1 MSEKKWYNRPLGEL
15 FAPKARATETTSSNS
30 SAGNMVPAIGTVS
43 RSQVHADP
51 TRVDPNMPIYR
62 DDKEF
67 QTRALKDYRYAK
79 NADDMLMLLADID
92 PDVSAGVWN
101 YLRLANSGI
110 RFTGLDATGKPSA
123 AIQTQLDAI
132 LFRLSGQLNF
142 KDWAIAR
149 PVPQIA
155 NQMLKYLLIRG
166 SIGAEL
172 VLGKDKR
179 AVDIS
184 LVDSVHI
191 QFKHPAPN
199 KFVPW
204 QRDAFTGNTIN
215 LDIPTFFWTLLDP
228 KAGSPYETPPFLP
241 VLQSVLFN
249 ISFMQDL
256 ERIVK
261 RTAFP
266 RISVEIVEATLRKF
280 APVQIQADE
289 ARLAAWLIEQKTAI
303 GNSLS
308 QLNPEDAAVF
318 FDSIK
323 VGVLEQKGNN
333 TVDYTPLKAVIDQ
346 RIITGLK
353 SLPTIL
359 GRQFGSSQTQGGI
372 ESLLYAKSIAYL
384 QEVVSDLLSR
394 ILTLALRLEGVQG
407 FCKVKYMPVNLKP
420 ENELEAFKTLKQARV
435 LELLSLGII
444 TDEEM
449 AEELTADASLPPG
462 YQRLSGTG
470 FYKKS
475 PTVDAASVASTR
487 NPTASEQAGSG
498 RQK

>member
-1 MSEKKWYNRPLGEL
+1 MSKRWYNTPIREL
-15 FAPKARATETTSSNS
+15 FAPKAPQTTTSGATAT
-30 SAGNMVPAIGTVS
+30 AGALTPVIGTVS
-43 RSQVHADP
+43 RGQVHSDP
-51 TRVDPNMPIYR
+51 TRVDPNTPIYR
-62 DDKEF
+62 EDREF

-110 RFTGLDATGKPSA
+110 RFTGLNAKGKPDA
-123 AIQTQLDAI
+123 KIQAQLDTI

-149 PVPQIA
+149 PVPQVA

-166 SIGAEL
+166 GIAAEL
-172 VLGKDKR
+172 VLGKDRR
-179 AVDIS
+179 AVDI
-184 LVDSVHI
+184 VVIDTKTVN
-191 QFKHPAPN
+191 FKHPAKN
-199 KFVPW
+199 KYVPY
-204 QRDAFTGNTIN
+204 QKDLYTGTEIN
-215 LDIPTFFWTLLDP
+215 LDVPTFFWSVLDP

-241 VLQSVLFN
+241 VLQSIFFN

-266 RISVEIVEATLRKF
+266 RISVKIVEETLRKF
-280 APVQIQADE
+280 APVQVQADE
-289 ARLAAWLIEQKTAI
+289 ARLADWLNQQKSSI
-303 GNSLS
+303 GASLS
-308 QLNPEDAAVF
+308 ALNPEDAAVF
-318 FDSIK
+318 FDSIEI
-323 VGVLEQKGNN
+323 GLMEGKGNT

-372 ESLLYAKSIAYL
+372 EALLYSKSIAYL
-384 QEVVSDLLSR
+384 QEVVSDVLSR

-407 FCKVKYMPVNLKP
+407 FCRVKYGTVNLKP
-420 ENELEAFKTLKQARV
+420 DNELEAFRTLKQARV
-435 LELLSLGII
+435 LELLSLGLV
-444 TDEEM
+444 TDEE
-449 AEELTADASLPPG
+449 AAQELTEDASLPDG
-462 YQRLSGTG
+462 YVMKSGTG
-470 FYKKS
+470 FYTKS
-475 PTVDAASVASTR
+475 ASVDASAVNNTR
-487 NPTASEQAGSG
+487 NPNASEQAGSG
-498 RQK
+498 RNK